1 MSRPTTAAITAL
13 FLTGI
18 CLGSLTISEA
28 AAGQYAKISDDLDL
42 YYEEAGQG
50 APMVLVPGWTAS
62 GVVFSRQLEHFSQS
76 HRVVVYDPRSQGLST
91 RTLDHN
97 DYTQHGRDLAA
108 LMDKLGLKHVILV
121 AWSAGCFD
129 GYSYVRSQGTDNLA
143 AFVCID
149 MPPRGMSA
157 QPGDWAFSGASEEDI
172 GNIRGQLDALAN
184 NRRGLSQAMA
194 KGMNGRELSPD
205 ETNWFVRQ
213 AMLAPT
219 YAMLLLRL
227 DITFSDYRAEAK
239 LLDSKVPVLDVI
251 SEPNAAVALP
261 WIKTNT
267 PHAETFTIKR
277 HMSFWSEPES
287 FNAGLDAFLK
297 KVH

>member
-1 MSRPTTAAITAL
+1 MMSRPATAAIAAL
-13 FLTGI
+13 LAGI
-18 CLGSLTISEA
+18 WLGGLTISEA

-50 APMVLVPGWTAS
+50 VPMILVPGWTAS
-62 GVVFSRQLEHFSQS
+62 GVVFSRQIEHFSKS
-76 HRVVVYDPRSQGLST
+76 YHVVVYDPRSQGLST
-91 RTLDHN
+91 RTLEHN
-97 DYTQHGRDLAA
+97 DYAQHGRDLAA
-108 LMDKLGLKHVILV
+108 LIEKLGLQHVILV

-129 GYSYVRSQGTDNLA
+129 GYSFVRLQGTDNLA

-157 QPGDWAFSGASEEDI
+157 QPGDWAFSGTSEEDI
-172 GNIRGQLDALAN
+172 GKIRGQLDALAN
-184 NRRGLSQAMA
+184 NRSGLSQGMA
-194 KGMNGRELSPD
+194 KGMNARELSAD
-205 ETNWFVRQ
+205 ETSWFVRQ

-227 DITFSDYRAEAK
+227 DIAFSDYRAEAK
-239 LLDSKVPVLDVI
+239 LLDGKVPVLDVI
-251 SEPNAAVALP
+251 SEPNTAVALP

-287 FNAGLDAFLK
+287 FNAGVDAFLK